1 MIVQNISADG
11 MHTDLTFTV
20 QETDLSSAKL
30 VIESLSDSIKYAKLE
45 ESKDIAKVSI
55 IGVGM
60 RSHAG
65 VAAQMFSVLAENSIN
80 IQAITTSEIKIS
92 VLIELRHI
100 EKAMK
105 ALHSTYKLDQN

>member
-1 MIVQNISADG
+1 MVVQNISANG
-11 MHTDLTFTV
+11 KETDLTFTIKRD
-20 QETDLSSAKL
+20 DLKKTKKIIL
-30 VIESLSDSIKYAKLE
+30 DNKNIIYRDLKFDKEV
-45 ESKDIAKVSI
+45 SKISI

-65 VAAQMFSVLAENSIN
+65 VAAQMFSVLAENGIN

-92 VLIELRHI
+92 VLIELKHI

-105 ALHSTYKLDQN
+105 ALHSAYKLDQN